1 MDLNLNLVKIISM
14 KINQNK
20 APHQMGHDHKLG
32 VMPTEILWKDERT
45 NYWKGLQ
52 GRFGFSVLD
61 N

>member
-1 MDLNLNLVKIISM
+1 M

-52 GRFGFSVLD
+52 GRFGFLFWIIYPFFRRG
-61 N
+61 

>member
-1 MDLNLNLVKIISM
+1 M

-52 GRFGFSVLD
+52 GRFGFLFWIIYPFF
-61 N
+61 